1 MAYTSQKAID
11 HARTGRFNAAA
22 TATLDL
28 ARYGQDFALLIG
40 QYPYAKALAKVA
52 YDELIARHN
61 NLGNPKYNKP
71 LGPVEIA
78 AVTVIASHLGIRSP
92 FAKASNWYGRMLNVS
107 ITDQVID
114 PIYKEISEIYDAD
127 QTMSLRNSA
136 EVLEQV
142 HRFMYSKY
150 GQQATPAQEKAAAVL
165 VLVFTLAVEIM
176 LGKLTKSPVTS
187 KAISMGPD
195 ASIVAQF
202 SYAGFNCLFMFSD
215 YLNKL
220 SVDELTAMVSSDPAD
235 AIINGDYRGRV
246 MRLCIGTYTNYV
258 TSFKQ
263 AFAALKQY

>member
-11 HARTGRFNAAA
+11 HAKTGRFNATA

-28 ARYGQDFALLIG
+28 AYYGQDFALLIG
-40 QYPYAKALAKVA
+40 QYPYARALAKVA

-61 NLGNPKYNKP
+61 NSGNPKYNAP
-71 LGPVEIA
+71 LTPVEIA
-78 AVTVIASHLGIRSP
+78 AVDAIANALGLRSP

-127 QTMSLRNSA
+127 QTMSLRNAA

-142 HRFMYSKY
+142 HRYISLKY
-150 GQQATPAQEKAAAVL
+150 GKATPAQEKAAAVII
-165 VLVFTLAVEIM
+165 LVFTLAVDIT
-176 LGKLTKSPVTS
+176 LSKLTVSH
-187 KAISMGPD
+187 KAISMGAD

-202 SYAGFNCLFMFSD
+202 EYHGHSCAFIFSD

-220 SVDELTAMVSSDPAD
+220 SVDELTAIVSSDPAD
-235 AIINGDYRGRV
+235 AIINGDYKGRN
-246 MRLCIGTYTNYV
+246 MRLLIGKTTAYI
-258 TSFKQ
+258 TSIKM
-263 AFAALKQY
+263 ALSVLKQY